1 MRKTLN
7 IMLAAAMLTA
17 PLAVSAEETIA
28 AELAK
33 ATETELVT
41 AKPKKKTTKK
51 LQRRRR
57 AERLLQRRAPRAQ
70 RRQRR
75 HQRLLRQHRPQQRRL
90 QARRCS
96 EASYPD

>member
-41 AKPKKKTTKK
+41 AKPKKKTTKTTTK
-51 LQRRRR
+51 KKSRTTSSKKSLQ
-57 AERLLQRRAPRAQ
+57 E
-70 RRQRR
+70 
-75 HQRLLRQHRPQQRRL
+75 HKEDNDGING
-90 QARRCS
+90 C
-96 EASYPD
+96 